1 MRKKE
6 EVKEETK
13 ACKKVRCGARSGFV
27 LGTTIHTNITYIHT
41 PTAKHSW

>member
-1 MRKKE
+1 MRKRE
-6 EVKEETK
+6 EVKETK
-13 ACKKVRCGARSGFV
+13 ACKKVGSGARSGFV